1 MDHGNEG
8 VERGKLAVIRQ
19 HVESVREVM
28 NNNMQRVLER
38 GEQLEN
44 IEDRTEALAQSSQ
57 TFQWTARRV
66 QRRMCVKNAKWTI
79 IITIFLMVVAVS
91 IILIMLKNSGVLG
104 HSSL

>member
-1 MDHGNEG
+1 MDHGNEE
-8 VERGKLAVIRQ
+8 VERGRLAVIRQ
-19 HVESVREVM
+19 HVESVKEVM

-44 IEDRTEALAQSSQ
+44 IENRTEALTQSSQ
-57 TFQWTARRV
+57 TFHWTARRV
-66 QRRMCVKNAKWTI
+66 QRRMCVKNAKWII

-104 HSSL
+104 YSSL

>member
-19 HVESVREVM
+19 HVESVRE
-28 NNNMQRVLER
+28 RVLER